1 MDLTA
6 SVYWQERTRLAPL
19 PALAQPLGCD
29 ALVIGGGLAGLTAAA
44 LLRERGAEVVVL
56 DAATCGSGAT
66 GRSSGFITPD
76 SELQV
81 AQLVRRFG
89 ADGARR
95 VWLAGLEACAG
106 IRRQAEAMPG
116 QADLQEADSL
126 YAAPTPKAGGAIRDE
141 HGARLRAGLES
152 RLETPATLAGL
163 LGNGGGGFAQA
174 VRYGG
179 TFSIDP
185 FAYLAGLRQRLL
197 AAGVRI
203 FENSPVVALSEHT
216 ARTAETEVTAA
227 SIFVCT
233 DRCAPQLGIARR
245 DVGHAQTFLML
256 SEPLEESCYRR
267 AFPGAPLLVW
277 DSDLL
282 YHYFRPTPDR
292 RILVGGSN
300 LREVYGEAP
309 QRPQQVLRQLTAY
322 LRERLELPRS
332 VRFSHWW
339 AGSIGVT
346 KDLLP
351 LAGRSP
357 EREHEWW
364 ALCGAGLPWSALAA
378 RTAVECA
385 LDGRSAL
392 ADVFSPGRAFS
403 EAEVLQPVLGKR
415 ATFALSHYLAK
426 AGAAGPTAT
435 LPRRQRLL
443 RAGLGAI
450 LLGALAVWTRS
461 RRRTGRRGRR
471 R

>member
-1 MDLTA
+1 MNPTA
-6 SVYWQERTRLAPL
+6 CVYWQERTPLAPL
-19 PALAQPLGCD
+19 SELARPLGCD

-56 DAATCGSGAT
+56 EAATCGSGAT
-66 GRSSGFITPD
+66 GRSSGFLTPD

-106 IRRQAEAMPG
+106 IRRQADAMPG

-126 YAAPTPKAGGAIRDE
+126 YAAAAPDAAGAIRDE
-141 HGARLRAGLES
+141 HRARLRAGLES
-152 RLETPATLAGL
+152 RLETPATLAEL
-163 LGNGGGGFAQA
+163 LGNGGGFAQA

-203 FENSPVVALSEHT
+203 FENSPVVALREQA
-216 ARTAETEVTAA
+216 ARTAEAEVTAA
-227 SIFVCT
+227 SVFVCT
-233 DRCAPQLGIARR
+233 DRFAPQLGVARR
-245 DVGHAQTFLML
+245 DVGHAQTFLLL
-256 SEPLEESCYRR
+256 SEPLVESSYRR
-267 AFPGAPLLVW
+267 IFPAAPLLVW

-292 RILVGGSN
+292 RILAGGSN
-300 LREVYGEAP
+300 LREVYADAP
-309 QRPQQVLRQLTAY
+309 RHPDSALREIAAY

-351 LAGRSP
+351 LAGPSP

-364 ALCGAGLPWSALAA
+364 ALCGAGLPWSVLAA

-385 LDGRSAL
+385 LDGHSDLREVL
-392 ADVFSPGRAFS
+392 APDRAFS
-403 EAEVLQPVLGKR
+403 EAEVLQPLVGRR
-415 ATFALSHYLAK
+415 ATFALSHYLSK
-426 AGAAGPTAT
+426 TEVAGAAAT

-443 RAGLGAI
+443 RAGLLALGLGI
-450 LLGALAVWTRS
+450 LVTRAGRW
-461 RRRTGRRGRR
+461 RRKRGRR
-471 R
+471 